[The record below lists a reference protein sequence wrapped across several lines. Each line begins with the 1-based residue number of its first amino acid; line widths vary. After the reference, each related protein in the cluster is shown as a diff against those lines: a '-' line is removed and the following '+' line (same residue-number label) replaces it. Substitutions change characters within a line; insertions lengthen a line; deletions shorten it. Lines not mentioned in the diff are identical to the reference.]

1 MKKVSQEAYNT
12 KFITFHIELARK
24 AEILFKTSKVLYVIV
39 SSNDNTKCGK
49 EPYLNMRCICLVSV
63 P

>member
-1 MKKVSQEAYNT
+1 MAK
-12 KFITFHIELARK
+12 K